1 MTPDASRVVVD
12 RAGRHASLEATAA
25 GRATLRLDSGQRL
38 DLPAD
43 LIIVAPDGSHR
54 IEAVFEELAATALE
68 TGEEVVLQEV
78 EERLDVGRRLR
89 ETGRVRVTRRVD
101 AHTEVADEPL
111 RRERVEV
118 ERVPIGRYVEAVE
131 AIRDEGGVTVIPV
144 YEEVLVV
151 QKRLRLKEEVR
162 ITKRVEEAREPQ
174 EVTLRRAT
182 VEVERLGPSPPA

>member
-1 MTPDASRVVVD
+1 MTPDAPHVVVD
-12 RAGRHASLEATAA
+12 RAGRRASLEASAA
-25 GRATLRLDSGQRL
+25 GRATVLLDSGRRL

-43 LIIVAPDGSHR
+43 LVVVAPDGSRH
-54 IEAVFEELAATALE
+54 IEVTFEELEASALE
-68 TGEEVVLQEV
+68 AGGEVVLREV
-78 EERLDVGRRLR
+78 EERLSVGKRVR

-118 ERVPIGRYVEAVE
+118 ERVPVGRYVEAAE
-131 AIRDEGGVTVIPV
+131 AVRDEGGVTVIPV

-182 VEVERLGPSPPA
+182 VEVERLDPNPPA